1 MEMEE
6 ALKVGFLFVPP
17 HNFLR
22 KTWMKRYCA
31 LYKASNH
38 GIQRMELFETEDAY
52 VKQNP
57 TKIIPLTDC
66 WKVSPLPQKNQPN
79 VFEVITKTNSY
90 QFSADTFQEMSEWLV
105 SLQNVAFSKSQA
117 KPLAPIVPTNE
128 EKQEENLLYCSMDE
142 PEIYPVKV
150 VATEASLRNNLKG
163 NYKLVITAV
172 NFSIAEEC
180 SQGRIGKVILTWPY
194 RHIRRYGCS
203 IENFSFEAGRKC
215 TSGEGLFTFSTTE
228 GIKIFQS
235 IDSHVSALKST
246 HGDLDIPNSP
256 SIKEDKNNCFTSKD
270 SLNSNDSSFSWATN
284 KSEHSFTLPSV
295 GHTESL
301 IHKNVK
307 SLPPFG
313 KPPRKSKSNIHNNG
327 SEKTS
332 RIPDSY
338 NQYAE
343 IRRNSTDVLTKNLES
358 SHSNSASSA
367 TEEVSSKMHH
377 LPPYSSSDDVFTAAH
392 SSNKYDL
399 SSCIENIRINE
410 VPRKDAKAKR
420 AHSSYDYENCDLI
433 SFESSAPSL
442 RSAVATE
449 HTYGKLTI
457 TRQSAPSNT
466 GNLYGSII
474 TNTSASVS
482 TSPVYCNIPY
492 LKKGNNE
499 SVPEHFLKNDA
510 EYAKVLKKNKNSS

>member
-6 ALKVGFLFVPP
+6 ALKMGFLFIPP
-17 HNFLR
+17 QNFLR

-31 LYKASNH
+31 LYEASNH

-52 VKQNP
+52 VKRNP
-57 TKIIPLTDC
+57 SKIIPLTDC

-79 VFEVITKTNSY
+79 VFEVTTKTNSY

-105 SLQNVAFSKSQA
+105 SLQKVAFSKSQV
-117 KPLAPIVPTNE
+117 KPLVPSVPTNE

-172 NFSIAEEC
+172 SFSIAEEC
-180 SQGRIGKVILTWPY
+180 LQGRIGKMILTWPY

-215 TSGEGLFTFSTTE
+215 TSGEGLFTLSTTE

-256 SIKEDKNNCFTSKD
+256 SIKDDKNNYIYFTSKD
-270 SLNSNDSSFSWATN
+270 SLNSTDSSFSFAIS
-284 KSEHSFTLPSV
+284 KSEHSVTLPSV

-301 IHKNVK
+301 SHKNVK
-307 SLPPFG
+307 SLPPFR
-313 KPPRKSKSNIHNNG
+313 KPPRKSKSNIHNSG
-327 SEKTS
+327 SDKAS
-332 RIPDSY
+332 KIQDSY

-343 IRRNSTDVLTKNLES
+343 IRRNSTDISIKNTES
-358 SHSNSASSA
+358 THSSNAA
-367 TEEVSSKMHH
+367 EDVSSKMPH
-377 LPPYSSSDDVFTAAH
+377 SSSDDVFTAAD

-399 SSCIENIRINE
+399 SSCIENIRISE
-410 VPRKDAKAKR
+410 VPRKDSKVKR
-420 AHSSYDYENCDLI
+420 AHSSYDYENCDF
-433 SFESSAPSL
+433 SFENSTPSL
-442 RSAVATE
+442 RSGVATE

-474 TNTSASVS
+474 TNTSSGAS

-492 LKKGNNE
+492 LKKDNNE
-499 SVPEHFLKNDA
+499 PDPEHFLKNDA
-510 EYAKVLKKNKNSS
+510 EYAKVLKKNKNSP